1 MILVTGAA
9 DVPPERADALDEL
22 FAERRRCSESRVY
35 LGTHE
40 AFGVKP
46 TTFAHFAE
54 RNAAL
59 FSGGGAGRAR

>member
-22 FAERRRCSESRVY
+22 FAERRRCSESRVS